1 MAKFEP
7 TTGRYVYLDVQG
19 TEYRV
24 YFEESGPAGGRG
36 IPLVCQHTAGSDGK
50 QWRQFLTDP
59 EITGTYRVIVP
70 DLPYHGKSLPPES
83 VEWWAREYRLTKS
96 FFIDF
101 HLALKHALG
110 LENPVFIGSSM
121 GGHLAPD
128 LALAHPDE
136 YRAVIGLEAGLRS
149 GIGTEEEIRSG
160 WRYFRHPRVN
170 GAERAAASMYCLNG
184 PLSPEKY
191 KREVAWTY
199 SQGAPGV
206 FAGDLNY
213 YSIEHDLR
221 DTAHLIDTSRC
232 PVYILNGEYDPGTGI
247 KEGEELVAKIKGATF
262 IPMPGL
268 GHFPMTEDFQAM
280 KRFLM
285 PVLREIAAR
294 PSGGG
299 A

>member
-1 MAKFEP
+1 MARFESI
-7 TTGRYVYLDVQG
+7 TGRYVFLDVQG
-19 TEYRV
+19 VEYRV
-24 YFEESGPAGGRG
+24 YFEEAGQG

-50 QWRQFLTDP
+50 QWRHLLADP
-59 EITGTYRVIVP
+59 EVTSKYRAIAV

-83 VEWWAREYRLTKS
+83 QEWWAKEYQLTKS

-101 HLALKHALG
+101 HLAFKRALG
-110 LENPVFIGSSM
+110 LERTVFIGSSM

-128 LALAHPDE
+128 LALACPDE
-136 YRAVIGLEAGLRS
+136 YSAVIGLEAGLRS
-149 GIGTEEEIRSG
+149 GIGSDDDIRAG

-170 GAERAAASMYCLNG
+170 GADRAGAAMYCLNG

-191 KREVAWTY
+191 KREVAWSY

-221 DTAHLIDTSRC
+221 ETAHLIDTSRC
-232 PVYILNGEYDPGTGI
+232 PVYIMNGEYDPGTGI
-247 KEGEELVAKIKGATF
+247 KEGEDLVARIPGAKF
-262 IPMPGL
+262 IPLPGL
-268 GHFPMTEDFQAM
+268 GHFPMTEDFASM

-285 PVLREIAAR
+285 PVLNEIANR
-294 PSGGG
+294 LG
-299 A
+299 